1 VTTWFRHVN
10 SESPSIVAIVA
21 HASAVRAS
29 DRARFGTTLREA
41 MASGLI
47 VQTCHRVELYAT
59 SDRIPP
65 AVFESL
71 PGGVKL
77 LDPPDAA
84 RHAITVAVGLDSA
97 VVGEDQILHQLRTA
111 TAAAQADGRLDP
123 EIERLMSVALRA
135 GRLARSWRSGP
146 VKTLA
151 DAALEAVER
160 RRMELSGAK
169 VLIVG
174 TGEMGRLAADRARVR
189 GAQLTISSRTIG
201 HARDIAQA
209 TGSNFVAFDPG
220 RLVSE
225 FAVIVVAL
233 HGPWILAPETIDAL
247 IGGPAIVVDLSM
259 PSALPAGVALR
270 LGDRWISIDDLA
282 VSTEAPTPVQD
293 HGRMAALVDRSLSE
307 YLGWLE
313 GRHRRLMAADLVRLA
328 ESERNAELDRL
339 WRAYPD
345 VDPEMRSAIERMSR
359 HLTNR
364 LLRAPLE
371 RLGQDADG
379 RAAQAARDL
388 FAL

>member
-1 VTTWFRHVN
+1 MI
-10 SESPSIVAIVA
+10 SEPSSIVAIVA
-21 HASAVRAS
+21 HARAVPAS
-29 DRARFGTTLREA
+29 DRARFGTILREA
-41 MASGLI
+41 MAPGLI
-47 VQTCHRVELYAT
+47 VQTCHRVELYAAA
-59 SDRIPP
+59 DHIPP

-84 RHAITVAVGLDSA
+84 RHAINVAVGLDSA

-123 EIERLMSVALRA
+123 AIERLMNVALRA

-160 RRMELSGAK
+160 RKLELSGAR
-169 VLIVG
+169 VLVVG
-174 TGEMGRLAADRARVR
+174 TGAMGRLAADRARAR
-189 GAQLTISSRTIG
+189 GARLTISSRTIG
-201 HARDIAQA
+201 RARDIAQA
-209 TGSNFVAFDPG
+209 NGSDFTAFDPG
-220 RLVSE
+220 RDVGE

-233 HGPWILAPETIDAL
+233 LGPWILAPETIDAL
-247 IGGPAIVVDLSM
+247 VGGSGILVDLSM
-259 PSALPAGVALR
+259 PSALPAGVAVA
-270 LGDRWISIDDLA
+270 LGDRSISIDDLA
-282 VSTEAPTPVQD
+282 ISTDAPTPMQD
-293 HGRMAALVDRSLSE
+293 HTRTTALVDRSLAE
-307 YLGWLE
+307 YLAWLD
-313 GRHRRLMAADLVRLA
+313 GRQRRSMAADLVRLA

-339 WRAYPD
+339 WRAHPD

-364 LLRAPLE
+364 LLRSPLE
-371 RLGQDADG
+371 RLGKDADG
-379 RAAQAARDL
+379 RAELAAREL